1 MQLREKF
8 LALEPGTRIVSN
20 TFGVDGWEPD
30 ERATLEICEQWC
42 TALLWIVPARVEGT
56 WRLDEGELLLDQ
68 EYQIVTGSFAGRP
81 IADGRLRGEAITF
94 TAGGAQ
100 YTGRVRGN
108 TIEGTAT
115 SGASPS
121 TWRARRQRTQ

>member
-1 MQLREKF
+1 M
-8 LALEPGTRIVSN
+8 N

-121 TWRARRQRTQ
+121 TGRARRQRTQ